1 MRLIIGFIF
10 FLIFALSSFAQQYNF
25 VNYSV
30 EHGLIQSQINSI
42 CQDNKGYIW
51 IGTLGGVSKFDG
63 NHFKNYS
70 TKDGLINNQVN
81 AIFMDNSNKI
91 WFGSLGG
98 VSVYDGKKFETLTFK
113 AELSSY
119 FVLSITQDQD
129 GAIWLSTDGGGIVK
143 YSNKAFSYYA
153 VSSENSESNY
163 VRHIFC
169 DKQNN
174 KWLSTKKGIYLLNA
188 KNQFKDTVQNINA
201 SQVFIDKK
209 NNIWCSTFGD
219 GVLKI
224 NKKTSTKF
232 TAENNGLIN
241 NHIRSFISKKDGSF
255 WFVSKS
261 GITKMFNNRFQNFS
275 TKDGLVANNIKCII
289 EDVEGNIFMGSDG
302 GGLIKFTNEKFV
314 SYTKADSLISNTIMS
329 ITEDKT
335 GALWFSS
342 YGNGVCKLENNAY
355 TYFTE
360 EDGLGNNTVW
370 CSLVDKQNNIWFGT
384 STGFSVYN
392 GKKIISYNSKHGLN
406 ANKVYALSQD
416 DDENIWIGS
425 KEGLSVL
432 YLKKDSLYNFT
443 SAYQLPTN
451 IRSIDIEDKS
461 TIWLSS
467 SEGLFKFNPEKQRYT
482 KYTTENGLP
491 DNSVM
496 CLIKDQKKTIW
507 VGTKNGLAYFEND
520 QFITVPIA
528 NDYPSN
534 NINFLELDVNNDL
547 WIGTNNGLY
556 HLKNLIK
563 ENITPSSFVR
573 YSNLDGLKS
582 LECNQNAAYIDSK
595 NNLWFGTNT
604 GLTKHTI
611 KKETDVV
618 YLPKINLKEIR
629 LFFEPQN
636 WEKFTKEFDE
646 NNLPKNLILP
656 YNKNHL
662 TFDFDGIYH
671 KSPDKVRFK
680 FKLNG
685 FDEDWQPITSAN
697 FVTYSNIPSG
707 DYTFELIATV
717 DLENWTKP
725 FQFEVTIKPPFW
737 FTWWFYLLVFVAL
750 AGITWLIME
759 LRIKA
764 LKKEQATQLIV
775 DQAKMLSLEQQAL
788 NASLNRHFIFNSLNS
803 IQYYI
808 NRQDKISANKYL
820 TSFAKLVRKNL
831 DSSLENEV
839 DIDEEIERIELYLKL
854 EQMRFQDKFDYKI
867 ECEDNIRNNSIKI
880 PSMLLQP
887 YIENSIWHGIL
898 PSENHG
904 TINVKITKEV
914 NKLVI
919 TITDNGVG
927 IDVSLKEKKDK
938 KQLHVSKGM
947 ELTKG
952 RINLINRITTRSCF
966 VKGPYQIYDNTKKV
980 AGTEVSITIEL
991 E

>member
-1 MRLIIGFIF
+1 MKKLVGLIL
-10 FLIFALSSFAQQYNF
+10 FLSFAIHGVAQQYNF

-30 EHGLIQSQINSI
+30 EHGLIQSQINSL

-81 AIFMDNSNKI
+81 AIFMDKDHNI

-98 VSVYDGKKFETLTFK
+98 VSIYDGKSFKTLNFK
-113 AELSSY
+113 TELSNY
-119 FVLSITQDQD
+119 FVLSITQDTD
-129 GAIWLSTDGGGIVK
+129 GAIWLSTDGGGIIK
-143 YSNKAFSYYA
+143 YNNKEFSYFN
-153 VSSENSESNY
+153 VSEKAESNY

-169 DKQNN
+169 DNNNN
-174 KWLSTKKGIYLLNA
+174 KWLSTKSGIYILN
-188 KNQFKDTVQNINA
+188 KSSTIKDTIPDINA
-201 SQVFIDKK
+201 SQIYLDKNK
-209 NNIWCSTFGD
+209 TVWCSTFGD

-224 NKKTSTKF
+224 NSKTTTKF
-232 TAENNGLIN
+232 TTENKGLVN

-261 GITKMFNNRFQNFS
+261 GITKLFSNKMQNFS
-275 TKDGLVANNIKCII
+275 IKDGLVANNIKCII
-289 EDVEGNIFMGSDG
+289 EDSEGNIFMGSDG

-314 SYTKADSLISNTIMS
+314 SYSKADSLISNTIMS
-329 ITEDKT
+329 ITEDQN

-342 YGNGVCKLENNAY
+342 YGNGVCKLEHNIY

-360 EDGLGNNTVW
+360 NDGLGNNTVW
-370 CSLVDKQNNIWFGT
+370 CSMVDKQNNVWFGT

-406 ANKVYALSQD
+406 ANKVYALTQD
-416 DDENIWIGS
+416 ENDNIWIGS

-432 YLKKDSLYNFT
+432 YLKKDSLYNF
-443 SAYQLPTN
+443 SAEYQLPTN
-451 IRSIDIEDKS
+451 IRSIDIENKS

-467 SEGLFKFNPEKQRYT
+467 SEGLFKFNPEKQRYI

-496 CLIKDQKKTIW
+496 CLIKDQKRTIW

-534 NINFLELDVNNDL
+534 NINFLELDPNNDL

-556 HLKNLIK
+556 HLKNLAK

-573 YSNLDGLKS
+573 YSNLDGLRS
-582 LECNQNAAYIDSK
+582 LECNQNAAFIDSK
-595 NNLWFGTNT
+595 NNLWFGTNS
-604 GLTKHTI
+604 GLTKHSI
-611 KKETDVV
+611 KKETEVI

-680 FKLNG
+680 FKLDG
-685 FDEDWQPITSAN
+685 FDEDWQPVTAAT

-707 DYTFELIATV
+707 EYTFELIASV
-717 DLENWTKP
+717 DLDNWTTP
-725 FQFEVTIKPPFW
+725 IQFNVTIKPPFW
-737 FTWWFYLLVFVAL
+737 FTWWFYLLVFIGL

-867 ECEDNIRNNSIKI
+867 ECSENIRNNSIKI

-904 TINVKITKEV
+904 TILVKITKEDH
-914 NKLVI
+914 KLTI

-927 IDVSLKEKKDK
+927 IETSLKEKKDK

-952 RINLINRITTRSCF
+952 RINLINRITSRSCF
-966 VKGPYQIYDNTKKV
+966 VKGPYQIYDATKKV
-980 AGTEVSITIEL
+980 AGTEVAITIEL